1 MKARM
6 SQAPRPLHKR
16 LAFDLSEGQ
25 VLDGPRR
32 YLIMRADVLMGA
44 FAKLDPEPRRL
55 ALQAMGASVTD
66 HGSDSVRAYLTEVG
80 ADALLQTMVTASAS
94 LGWGVWS
101 FRRLPDQ
108 LWLEVRNSPFAAGTP
123 SSTDPVCTPIVGML
137 RAVAQAL
144 WSEPADVVEWVC
156 ACQGQ
161 AGVEGICRFQAR
173 TRLPKSPSTG
183 PQTL

>member
-1 MKARM
+1 MRARM
-6 SQAPRPLHKR
+6 SQPLRPLHKR

-44 FAKLDPEPRRL
+44 FAKLEAEPRRL
-55 ALQAMGASVTD
+55 ALQAIGASVTD
-66 HGSDSVRAYLTEVG
+66 HGSDSVRAYLAEVG
-80 ADALLQTMVTASAS
+80 ADALLETMVAASAS

-101 FRRLPDQ
+101 FRRLSDQ

-123 SSTDPVCTPIVGML
+123 TSLEPVCTPIIGML

-144 WSEPADVVEWVC
+144 WSEPADVVEWAC

-161 AGVEGICRFQAR
+161 AGMEGVCRFQAR
-173 TRLPKSPSTG
+173 PRLPKIPSN
-183 PQTL
+183 